1 MSPRRKSRNDV
12 DFDRQF
18 RLGFKRLT
26 QLGIEDYGL
35 RAGYDLYFHDF
46 SEFEEFSKS
55 VLGRIVF
62 TDVDARF
69 YRKKKYR
76 SRQTGRDIEADIS
89 IEFSIGDLK
98 YITIVECKYQRRA
111 IEISKIRELIQK
123 KNEIGAHKAVLISNA
138 GFQGGAVSLAKS
150 AGVALL
156 RLGVTSDKRFSIRY
170 ISCNPMG
177 PPPYW
182 GIIQNLSDLSI
193 PSPEKSV
200 FGDIFP
206 DVSYL
211 ARALFTEAKRDKRR
225 SSLRRVIKLRHH

>member
-26 QLGIEDYGL
+26 QLGIEDYGFG
-35 RAGYDLYFHDF
+35 AGYDLHFLDF

-98 YITIVECKYQRRA
+98 YITIVECKYQKRA

-138 GFQGGAVSLAKS
+138 GFQGGAVSLARS

-156 RLGVTSDKRFSIRY
+156 RLGVTSDKRLSIRY
-170 ISCNPMG
+170 VSCNIMG

-193 PSPEKSV
+193 PSPEKSI
-200 FGDIFP
+200 FGDILP
-206 DVSYL
+206 DVNYL
-211 ARALFTEAKRDKRR
+211 VRALFTEAKREKRC
-225 SSLRRVIKLRHH
+225 SKLKRPFKLQHH